1 MSAVRVARAFT
12 GRKYIVKFEGCY
24 HGHADGF
31 LVKAGSGV
39 ATFGIAGS
47 AGVPEE
53 IAHWTL
59 ALPYNDLPALEE
71 AFALHPGEIAAV
83 IVEPVVGNIG
93 CVVPAEGY
101 LQGLRYVT
109 EREGALLI
117 FDEIQCGLGRTGEW
131 FAFTRSGVQPDV
143 LILGK
148 PLCLL
153 TCRHGRA
160 ASHAAS
166 ICWRCTSGSWDDAV
180 WCPPGS
186 ARALHGRPTRLWSA
200 PRQVAA
206 AAPLLGLAS
215 GPWMQS
221 ALTARLAAV
230 TAQAAVPVSLL
241 EACTWFPEVTYP
253 WRWAELSCQSC
264 GADQPLPIV
273 KPHALCLLPLCACA
287 LHAAVCPAVGLT
299 LCCVRAGYGP
309 PPGYGMPGYGP
320 PAGFPGYGPPAGFPG
335 YGPPAGLMLSGNPGM
350 TDV

>member
-1 MSAVRVARAFT
+1 MCLLLCGIWLITAALGSGGILSAVLAVLQVWGGPRCMQTLLLLWPSLCICKLAARFAALQT
-12 GRKYIVKFEGCY
+12 VLCASPLLHLGLH
-24 HGHADGF
+24 HGSCDSAASAV
-31 LVKAGSGV
+31 LKAPNPLSTPYA
-39 ATFGIAGS
+39 ATL
-47 AGVPEE
+47 
-53 IAHWTL
+53 HWEQGWCHQ
-59 ALPYNDLPALEE
+59 PWRQ
-71 AFALHPGEIAAV
+71 H
-83 IVEPVVGNIG
+83 VG
-93 CVVPAEGY
+93 P
-101 LQGLRYVT
+101 Q
-109 EREGALLI
+109 
-117 FDEIQCGLGRTGEW
+117 
-131 FAFTRSGVQPDV
+131 
-143 LILGK
+143 

-166 ICWRCTSGSWDDAV
+166 ICWRCTSGSRDDAV

-335 YGPPAGLMLSGNPGM
+335 YGPPAGLMLSVNLGM